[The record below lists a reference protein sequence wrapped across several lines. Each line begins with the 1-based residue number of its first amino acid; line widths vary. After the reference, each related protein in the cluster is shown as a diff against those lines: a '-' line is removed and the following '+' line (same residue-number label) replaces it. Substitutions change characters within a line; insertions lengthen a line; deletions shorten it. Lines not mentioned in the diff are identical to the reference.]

1 MRDPAA
7 SEAVERREF
16 LRAALRYT
24 ALTGIAGVVAT
35 AVARRAP
42 LNGPACGGSGICG
55 GCSFLE
61 GCKETR
67 AADTRQKEVRRGEQ
81 P

>member
-1 MRDPAA
+1 MSVPAA
-7 SEAVERREF
+7 SAPVERREF

-35 AVARRAP
+35 AVARKAP

-55 GCSFLE
+55 GCSFLG

-67 AADTRQKEVRRGEQ
+67 AADTRQKAGHREAQ